1 MRLTRKQRAF
11 VDAVLAGKSGKEA
24 ALAAG
29 YSETGASVTASR
41 LMKHERVVAAIERRK
56 TIEQAKVDAKVAGK
70 KLDLPDL
77 SQRFADP
84 KDFLVE
90 VMSDPPEEMRY
101 RMEAA
106 KVLMPYEHERKG
118 AAAPSRKQER
128 EKAWKG
134 ALERFA
140 VAAAPTMRQYP

>member
-11 VDAVLAGKSGKEA
+11 VDAVVAGKHGKEA

-29 YSETGASVTASR
+29 YSEKGAATTAHR
-41 LMKHERVVAAIERRK
+41 LMKHERVAAAIERRK
-56 TIEQAKVDAKVAGK
+56 VVEQAKEDAKIAGK
-70 KLDLPDL
+70 KVDLPDL
-77 SQRFADP
+77 SQRFSDP
-84 KDFLVE
+84 KDFLFE
-90 VMSDPPEEMRY
+90 VMSDPSEEMRY

-128 EKAWKG
+128 EKALKS

-140 VAAAPTMRQYP
+140 VPAAPTMRQ

>member
-41 LMKHERVVAAIERRK
+41 LMKHERVAAAIERRK
-56 TIEQAKVDAKVAGK
+56 TIEQAKVDAKVTGK

-77 SQRFADP
+77 SQRFSDP
-84 KDFLVE
+84 KDFLLE
-90 VMSDPPEEMRY
+90 VMSDPSEEMRY

-118 AAAPSRKQER
+118 AAPRSRAQE
-128 EKAWKG
+128 KKD
-134 ALERFA
+134 ALQEATERFS
-140 VAAAPTMRQYP
+140 VPTPPPIMRQ

>member
-41 LMKHERVVAAIERRK
+41 LMRHERVAAAIERRK
-56 TIEQAKVDAKVAGK
+56 VVEQAKEEAKAAGRK
-70 KLDLPDL
+70 VDLPDL
-77 SQRFADP
+77 SQRFSDP
-84 KDFLVE
+84 KDFLYE
-90 VMSDPPEEMRY
+90 VMSDPSEEMRY

-128 EKAWKG
+128 EKALKG

-140 VAAAPTMRQYP
+140 VPAAPTMRQ